1 MHSPSSLIATG
12 ILFPLLGLVV
22 VGLRFIVRLRSKA
35 FLGIDN
41 WTILAA
47 WFIVCAMAACQV
59 FGKNQAAV
67 VDMVS
72 LLPPLLTHIHPVG
85 AVSGQIGREGHP
97 GVPNKVSMP

>member
-1 MHSPSSLIATG
+1 
-12 ILFPLLGLVV
+12 
-22 VGLRFIVRLRSKA
+22 
-35 FLGIDN
+35 
-41 WTILAA
+41 
-47 WFIVCAMAACQV
+47 MAACQV